1 MTLWR
6 TGLRQSIQHSIK
18 LTTWLGLA
26 FLLPSCGFLSSGEA
40 QEESGRPSASDQ
52 PTAVETALAQTD
64 SLVPALEY
72 TGTTQPQQQ
81 IALRA
86 QTAGEVIAVRVDVGD
101 PVQPGELLAQLDS
114 GLLSARVN
122 EAQAELSARR
132 SEVAENQ
139 VSISDARAA
148 AAQAQATRDQAKIDA
163 DRLRQLADQGAIS
176 QQAAEAAELA
186 LTNAQQAV
194 TSAQA
199 QIAARQQAIAAA
211 GGRVD
216 AQQAVVAEARE
227 QLDWVELRSQLPN
240 GTSQLP
246 NGTSQPSTTVL
257 TRLVDPGDYVQPGA
271 TLLELGD
278 LSVLTVTI
286 QVSELDLGRLTI
298 GQPTQ
303 IRLDAF
309 PDLGP
314 IAGRITRI
322 SPVADTASRLV
333 PVEVTMA
340 NPNGRI
346 GSGLL
351 ARVTFTPPGDQRVIV
366 PSSALATGATDSTIF
381 VIAQETDQPTVVAR
395 PVTVGE
401 QRKGQVEILSG
412 LEPSESFVVDSN
424 RPLES
429 GQTVRLSILSEA
441 TAK

>member
-1 MTLWR
+1 M
-6 TGLRQSIQHSIK
+6 GLGIA
-18 LTTWLGLA
+18 L
-26 FLLPSCGFLSSGEA
+26 LLPSCGFLSSGEG
-40 QEESGRPSASDQ
+40 EGGRPDISDQ
-52 PTAVETALAQTD
+52 PPAVEAILAQTD
-64 SLVPALEY
+64 SLAPALEY

-101 PVQPGELLAQLDS
+101 RVQPGDLLAQIDG

-148 AAQAQATRDQAKIDA
+148 AAQAQATRDQAQIDA
-163 DRLRQLADQGAIS
+163 DRLRQLANQGAIS

-186 LTNAQQAV
+186 LTNAQQSVA
-194 TSAQA
+194 SAQA

-211 GGRVD
+211 TGRVD
-216 AQQAVVAEARE
+216 AQRAVVAEAKE
-227 QLDWVELRSQLPN
+227 QLEWVELRSQN

-246 NGTSQPSTTVL
+246 TTVL

-340 NPNGRI
+340 NPDGRI

-351 ARVTFTPPGDQRVIV
+351 A
-366 PSSALATGATDSTIF
+366 
-381 VIAQETDQPTVVAR
+381 
-395 PVTVGE
+395 
-401 QRKGQVEILSG
+401 
-412 LEPSESFVVDSN
+412 
-424 RPLES
+424 
-429 GQTVRLSILSEA
+429 
-441 TAK
+441 

>member
-6 TGLRQSIQHSIK
+6 TGLRPSIQHSIK
-18 LTTWLGLA
+18 LITGLGVLL
-26 FLLPSCGFLSSGEA
+26 LLPSCGFLSSDEGA
-40 QEESGRPSASDQ
+40 GGRPDISDQ
-52 PTAVETALAQTD
+52 PPAVEAVLAKAD
-64 SLVPALEY
+64 SLAPALEY

-101 PVQPGELLAQLDS
+101 QVQPGDLLAQIDG

-139 VSISDARAA
+139 VSISDAQAA

-211 GGRVD
+211 TGRVD
-216 AQQAVVAEARE
+216 AQRAVVAEAQE
-227 QLDWVELRSQLPN
+227 QLEWVELRSQLPN

-246 NGTSQPSTTVL
+246 TTVL

-366 PSSALATGATDSTIF
+366 PTSALATGATDSTIF
-381 VIAQETDQPTVVAR
+381 VITQDTDQPTVVAR

-412 LEPSESFVVDSN
+412 LEPNESFVVDSD

-429 GQTVRLSILSEA
+429 GQPVRLSILSEA
-441 TAK
+441 TAQ